1 MKFILT
7 RHSTPIFI
15 LLVMLSQMLLLG
27 GCGWMSELD
36 NGFATDSDPDYSV
49 SIQLISGNVVS
60 SRAVDEYGSEAE
72 NYIDFTNL
80 KILIFDE
87 NKRLKQV
94 IYDNGKMDANTSVKK
109 ISSGFYVIRTKL
121 DASKYDN
128 NSKFA
133 IVALANWENK
143 DDKLSTNW
151 NGENLSLSGDNA
163 LTIDDLA
170 KQTFSLNPYV
180 QGNQPASWLPGENEG
195 WIPMFGSR
203 YTSLAGYDKSIFSE
217 SNPMPVPD
225 ILMVRA
231 ISKIEIVNLDIAE
244 DSPKI
249 DGIYLTKRNQR
260 GRLMQNYSFEGFTDN
275 VTGTSLPDNT
285 EYTNEILPFYQEGN
299 KYTIYMPEMEFDSSE
314 RRQAIRVDIS
324 MNGEKNYKWIYLAPY
339 DQKGQP
345 LLQTNYDSDWQSIKR
360 NYIYQYTINS
370 LAFEFVVSVDKW
382 QFGGKVHI
390 QLE

>member
-1 MKFILT
+1 MKLILN
-7 RHSTPIFI
+7 RHTTPIFI
-15 LLVMLSQMLLLG
+15 LLMLVPMSLLG
-27 GCGWMSELD
+27 GCGWMSEPD
-36 NGFATDSDPDYSV
+36 YGFAADPDQDYSV

-72 NYIDFTNL
+72 NYIDTTNL

-94 IYDNGKMDANTSVKK
+94 VFDNGKMDANTSLQQ
-109 ISSGFYVIRTKL
+109 ISSGFYVVRTKL

-133 IVALANWENK
+133 IVALANWENN
-143 DDKLSTNW
+143 DDKLSTEW
-151 NGENLSLSGDNA
+151 NGGNLSSSADNA

-170 KQTFSLNPYV
+170 QQTFRLNPYV
-180 QGNQPASWLPGENEG
+180 ESNQTNSWMPGSDSG

-203 YTSLAGYDKSIFSE
+203 YASLAGYDKSIFNE
-217 SNPMPVPD
+217 NNPMPVPD

-249 DGIYLTKRNQR
+249 DGIYLAKRNQK

-275 VTGTSLPDNT
+275 VTGTSLPADT

-299 KYTIYMPEMEFDSSE
+299 KYTIYMPEMEFYSSE
-314 RRQAIRVDIS
+314 TRQAIRVDIS

-339 DQKGQP
+339 DKNGKP

-382 QFGGKVHI
+382 QLGGKVHI